1 MTALYLRKKQ
11 GREDN
16 GAKPSKKCNQNL
28 NILQSHP
35 NYNIMANDV
44 KNKSR
49 RSLLEKTGTMIHAT
63 NCEMM

>member
-1 MTALYLRKKQ
+1 
-11 GREDN
+11 
-16 GAKPSKKCNQNL
+16 
-28 NILQSHP
+28 
-35 NYNIMANDV
+35 MANDV